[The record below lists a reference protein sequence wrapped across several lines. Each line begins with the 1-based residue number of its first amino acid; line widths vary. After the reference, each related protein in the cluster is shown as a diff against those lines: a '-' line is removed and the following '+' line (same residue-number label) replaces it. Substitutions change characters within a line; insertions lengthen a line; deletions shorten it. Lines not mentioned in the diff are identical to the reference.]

1 MPGRW
6 SSFLSIMP
14 SLHVCGPF
22 PSTSDTE
29 TNLDAAEAATNTQ
42 LFECITSWLR
52 EVPVAAIA
60 ASPLLNVVVNG
71 LSHEQSLAAAADC
84 LGAMCRET
92 SDVDDNIETIKI
104 LLPRVVE
111 QRSRLQAAA
120 EDEDDKEAF
129 KALAR
134 LFADAGDS
142 WVVLIA
148 REPQHCR
155 PLVDALLE
163 CAARDKGR
171 DAIEYTFNFWY
182 ELKQLIV
189 LDRYAQAK
197 AQLVDVYS
205 KLVDILMKLL
215 EYPQSETANELD
227 LFDGDREEEEKFREF
242 RHHMGDT
249 LKDCCQV
256 MGTAAC
262 LSKVLEAIQI
272 WVQKY
277 GSQTTPTS
285 VPHWQELEAPL
296 FSMRAMGR
304 MVDKEESVIL
314 PQLMPLLVQIPS
326 HEKLRFAAIMVIG
339 RYTEWTAVHSE
350 FLEAQFNYI
359 VSSFDAESKEIVRA
373 AAQAIKFFCTDC
385 RHLLGPQVLQLQ
397 AFYNQILDKLPEL
410 SQEEITEGV
419 ANVVG
424 VQKSEDIYHLLKLY
438 CDPLV
443 ERLKAKANNATTEE
457 GKLAVADHLQL
468 LKIFAQ
474 YVVPYIHDG
483 QENPA
488 VKYWLEVFPVMSAIL
503 DNFIDFVP
511 ICERVCR
518 CWRTML
524 ISYRTSM
531 TPLLGPMASKLADGF
546 AKSRQGCFLW
556 VTGAVLREFSEEREH
571 VNDSITD
578 NIYVFFET
586 QATTVLRIMNE
597 LPPQDLP
604 DVIEDFFRLLID
616 ALLYYPHKLIPS
628 DLFSP
633 IFEAAVAALA
643 LEQRDPLS
651 ATLHYIRDL
660 INYGGDNW
668 AGASNASLGPAGDHI
683 RQIVRQLLVTQG
695 EVLVKRIMAGMMIT
709 FPRDCFA
716 DGSGVLLG
724 MFEIL
729 PQQTIVWVERTLRML
744 PEGTVTPVETNRLMS
759 KIREKLDPSDAGG
772 LRQVRALLQDFTNT
786 YRRRYVA
793 PREGLGGLE
802 PTKFHYNG

>member
-1 MPGRW
+1 MA
-6 SSFLSIMP
+6 
-14 SLHVCGPF
+14 
-22 PSTSDTE
+22 D
-29 TNLDAAEAATNTQ
+29 
-42 LFECITSWLR
+42 
-52 EVPVAAIA
+52 IA
-60 ASPLLNVVVNG
+60 NSPLLEVIVNG
-71 LSHEQSLAAAADC
+71 LSHEDSLGPASDC

-111 QRSRLQAAA
+111 QRARLQAAA
-120 EDEDDKEAF
+120 EDEDDNKEAF
-129 KALAR
+129 KALTR

-155 PLVDALLE
+155 PLVEALLE

-171 DAIEYTFNFWY
+171 DTIEYTFNFWY
-182 ELKQLIV
+182 ELKQLIT
-189 LDRYAQAK
+189 LDRYADAK

-205 KLVDILMKLL
+205 KLVDVLMKLL
-215 EYPQSETANELD
+215 EFPESESADELD

-242 RHHMGDT
+242 RHSMGDT

-256 MGTAAC
+256 MGTVAC
-262 LSKVLEAIQI
+262 LSKVLHAIQLWI
-272 WVQKY
+272 QKY
-277 GSQTTPTS
+277 SSQSNGTT

-304 MVDKEESVIL
+304 MVDKEESVVL

-339 RYTEWTAVHSE
+339 RYTEWTAEHPE
-350 FLEAQFNYI
+350 FLEPQFTYI

-397 AFYNQILDKLPEL
+397 AFYDQILDKLPEL

-424 VQKSEDIYHLLKLY
+424 VQKTGDIYHLLKLY

-488 VKYWLEVFPVMSAIL
+488 VKYWAETFPVMSAIL
-503 DNFIDFVP
+503 DNFIDFTP

-524 ISYRTSM
+524 ISYRTAM
-531 TPLLGPMASKLADGF
+531 TPLLGAMASKLAEGF

-556 VTGAVLREFSEEREH
+556 VTGTVLREFSEDREH
-571 VNDSITD
+571 VDDGITD
-578 NIYVFFET
+578 NIYVFFEA
-586 QATTVLRIMNE
+586 QATTVLRIMND
-597 LPPQDLP
+597 LPPQELP
-604 DVIEDFFRLLID
+604 DVIEDFYRLLID
-616 ALLYYPHKLIPS
+616 ALLYYPHRLIPS
-628 DLFSP
+628 ALFAP
-633 IFEAAVAALA
+633 ILEAALSALQ

-660 INYGGDNW
+660 INYGSDNW
-668 AGASNASLGPAGDHI
+668 SGGNSGTLGPAGDHI
-683 RQIVRQLLVTQG
+683 RQMVKNLLITQG
-695 EVLVKRIMAGMMIT
+695 EVLVNRIMAGMMIT

-724 MFEIL
+724 MFEVL
-729 PQQTIVWVERTLRML
+729 PQQTIGWVERTLQLL
-744 PEGTVTPVETNRLMS
+744 PEGTVTPVEVNRLIT
-759 KIREKLDPSDAGG
+759 KIREKLNSSDAAGI
-772 LRQVRALLQDFTNT
+772 RQVRALLQDFTNT

-793 PREGLGGLE
+793 PREGLGSLE
-802 PTKFHYNG
+802 PTRFHFSG

>member
-1 MPGRW
+1 
-6 SSFLSIMP
+6 
-14 SLHVCGPF
+14 
-22 PSTSDTE
+22 
-29 TNLDAAEAATNTQ
+29 
-42 LFECITSWLR
+42 
-52 EVPVAAIA
+52 VPVEAIA
-60 ASPLLNVVVNG
+60 KSPLLNVIVNG
-71 LSHEQSLAAAADC
+71 LSHEHSLQAAAEC
-84 LGAMCRET
+84 LGSMCRET
-92 SDVDDNIETIKI
+92 SDVDDNIETIQL

-111 QRSRLQAAA
+111 QTTKIQAAA
-120 EDEDDKEAF
+120 EDEDDDDKDTLR
-129 KALAR
+129 ALTR

-148 REPQHCR
+148 REPQHFR

-171 DAIEYTFNFWY
+171 NAIEYTFNFWY

-189 LDRYAQAK
+189 MDRYAHSK
-197 AQLVDVYS
+197 ALLVDVYS
-205 KLVDILMKLL
+205 RLVDVLMKLL

-227 LFDGDREEEEKFREF
+227 LFDGDREAEEKFREF

-249 LKDCCQV
+249 LKDCCEV
-256 MGTAAC
+256 MGTAQC
-262 LSKVLEAIQI
+262 LSKVLQAIQH
-272 WVQKY
+272 WSQKY
-277 GSQTTPTS
+277 STQATPTS

-304 MVDKEESVIL
+304 MVDKEESVVL
-314 PQLMPLLVQIPS
+314 PRLMPLLVQIPG

-339 RYTEWTAVHSE
+339 RYTEWTAVHPE
-350 FLEAQFNYI
+350 FLESQFTYI

-385 RHLLGPQVLQLQ
+385 KHLLGPQVLQLQ
-397 AFYNQILDKLPEL
+397 SFYNQILDKLPEL

-424 VQKSEDIYHLLKLY
+424 VQKTEDIYNLLKLY

-443 ERLKAKANNATTEE
+443 ERLKVKANNATTEE

-468 LKIFAQ
+468 FKIFAQ

-488 VKYWLEVFPVMSAIL
+488 VKYWQEVFPVMSTVL
-503 DNFIDFVP
+503 DSFIDFVP

-524 ISYRTSM
+524 ISYRTAIS
-531 TPLLGPMASKLADGF
+531 PLLGPMAGKLADGF
-546 AKSRQGCFLW
+546 SKSRQGCFLW
-556 VTGAVLREFSEEREH
+556 VTGAVLREFSEDREH
-571 VNDSITD
+571 VDDSTTD
-578 NIYVFFET
+578 NIYLFFET

-597 LPPQDLP
+597 LPPQELP

-616 ALLYYPHKLIPS
+616 ALLYYPHKLVPS
-628 DLFSP
+628 NLFSP
-633 IFEAAVAALA
+633 IFQAAVSALA

-660 INYGGDNW
+660 INYGSDHWVGGND
-668 AGASNASLGPAGDHI
+668 ALGPASDHI
-683 RQIVRQLLVTQG
+683 RQLVKQLLVAQG
-695 EVLVKRIMAGMMIT
+695 EVLVNRIMAGMMIT

-729 PQQTIVWVERTLRML
+729 PQQTTQWVERTLRML
-744 PEGTVTPVETNRLMS
+744 PEGTVTPAEANRLIS
-759 KIREKLDPSDAGG
+759 RIREKLNPQDSGS
-772 LRQVRALLQDFTNT
+772 LRQVRTLLQDFTNT

-793 PREGLGGLE
+793 PREGLGQLE
-802 PTKFHYNG
+802 ATRFHYNG